1 MAETENKNQFVS
13 IEEYNKLNDKL
24 DKFLD
29 LFSKSKE
36 SQIQQTQQPQLQL
49 PLQSPAPA
57 QLNNDDAY
65 LLAKREQENKEAI
78 KQEAIKQVNYEN
90 WIKNFKNNYNTVNAN
105 DIDTILNLQNQ
116 TVDYKATK
124 LIEESFKQS
133 NLLDAL
139 DSQSKREVEQYL
151 NSSIENKIS
160 KAKDMTTY
168 LDKAIELDTKF
179 KLSNNITNDNIISK
193 SNDWLELTIDY
204 NNSLNK

>member
-24 DKFLD
+24 DKVLD

-36 SQIQQTQQPQLQL
+36 SQPQQPQQPQLQL

-78 KQEAIKQVNYEN
+78 KQEAIRQVNYEN

-105 DIDTILNLQNQ
+105 DIDTILNLPNQ

>member
-1 MAETENKNQFVS
+1 MADTENKNQFVS

-24 DKFLD
+24 DKVLD

-36 SQIQQTQQPQLQL
+36 PQQQQKQTPQLQL
-49 PLQSPAPA
+49 PLPAPA
-57 QLNNDDAY
+57 ELNNDDAY

-105 DIDTILNLQNQ
+105 DIDTILNLPNQ

-179 KLSNNITNDNIISK
+179 KLSSNITNDNIISK

>member
-24 DKFLD
+24 DKVLD

-36 SQIQQTQQPQLQL
+36 SQPQQPQQPQLQL
-49 PLQSPAPA
+49 PLQPPAPA

-78 KQEAIKQVNYEN
+78 KQEAIRQVNYEN

-105 DIDTILNLQNQ
+105 DIDTILNLPNQ